1 MANKIKISSSEP
13 VKYSRHDFQLSDYVY
28 APVSLDDPSQGNQ
41 LAYIDQQ
48 DKDGCTIIFAQTG
61 RTVYREYD
69 DLYLVPITEDWLK
82 ENSQVFSTCNDLKQ
96 TEGDFSF
103 SYQYKFSAKR
113 FNRKYNIVVYELHYE
128 DEVIYQR
135 LCREGLNWFTCLNE
149 SQGRVTVAKI
159 VSKIYH
165 LSKEKGLVLFGGAGV
180 MQSISI
186 HDLQHF
192 LRLCGCEELKIPQS
206 LLED

>member
-1 MANKIKISSSEP
+1 MANKIKISDSEP
-13 VKYSRHDFQLSDYVY
+13 IKYSRHDFQLGDYVY
-28 APVSLDDPSQGNQ
+28 APVSLDDPQQGNQ

-69 DLYLVPITEDWLK
+69 DLYLVLITEDWLK
-82 ENSQVFSTCNDLKQ
+82 ENSQVFSTCNDLK

-113 FNRKYNIVVYELHYE
+113 FNCDYRIVFYEFHYE
-128 DEVIYQR
+128 DEEECQR
-135 LCREGLNWFTCLNE
+135 LCREGLNWLTCINE
-149 SQGRVTVAKI
+149 SQGKATIAQILTV
-159 VSKIYH
+159 SH
-165 LSKEKGLVLFGGAGV
+165 LKTQSSLVYRITGV
-180 MQSISI
+180 MQVISI

>member
-1 MANKIKISSSEP
+1 MANKIKISDSEP
-13 VKYSRHDFQLSDYVY
+13 IKYSRHDFQLGDYVY
-28 APVSLDDPSQGNQ
+28 APVSLDDPQQGNQ

-135 LCREGLNWFTCLNE
+135 LCREGLNWFTCRNE

-165 LSKEKGLVLFGGAGV
+165 LSKEKGLVLFGGALV

>member
-1 MANKIKISSSEP
+1 MANKIKISSTEP
-13 VKYSRHDFQLSDYVY
+13 VKYGPHDFQLGDYVY
-28 APVSLDDPSQGNQ
+28 APVSLNDPSQGNQ

-48 DKDGCTIIFAQTG
+48 DKEGCNIIFAQTS

-69 DLYLVPITEDWLK
+69 DLYLVPITEEWLK
-82 ENSQVFSTCNDLKQ
+82 ENPQVFTPCNDLKQ
-96 TEGDFSF
+96 TEGNFSI

-113 FNRKYNIVVYELHYE
+113 FYRKYNIVVYELHYE
-128 DEVIYQR
+128 DEGVYQR
-135 LCREGLNWFTCLNE
+135 LCREGLDWFTCLKE
-149 SQGRVTVAKI
+149 SKGTVTVAKI
-159 VSKIYH
+159 VAKIYH
-165 LSKEKGLVLFGGAGV
+165 LSKEKGLMLFGGAGI

-192 LRLCGCEELKIPQS
+192 LRLCGCEELKAPQS